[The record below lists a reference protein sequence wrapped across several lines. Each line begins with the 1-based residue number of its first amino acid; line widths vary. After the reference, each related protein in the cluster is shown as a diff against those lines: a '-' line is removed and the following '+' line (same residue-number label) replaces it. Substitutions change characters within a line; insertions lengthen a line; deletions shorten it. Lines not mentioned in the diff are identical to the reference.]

1 MNIVRR
7 TKPFRAWLGRIT
19 SAVAPSQ
26 RVGESS
32 RVLAFRDVQPQ
43 APTHV
48 LLIPRE
54 HVAGSA
60 ATVGLHHSELL
71 GELFELAATVAR
83 SEGLENGWRLVT
95 NVGSDGGQT
104 VQHLHFHLLGGRALA
119 WPPG

>member
-1 MNIVRR
+1 M
-7 TKPFRAWLGRIT
+7 TPERAAAECLFCRI
-19 SAVAPSQ
+19 ARGDIPAQ
-26 RVGESS
+26 RVGESP
-32 RVLAFRDVQPQ
+32 RVIAFRDVDPQ

-60 ATVGLHHSELL
+60 ATVGPHHAELL
-71 GELFELAATVAR
+71 GELFEMAARVAR
-83 SEGLENGWRLVT
+83 SEGLDNGWRLVT

-104 VQHLHFHLLGGRALA
+104 VPHLQFHLLGGRALA